1 MMKKAVTKLNLKD
14 ILRLSNK
21 ENCSGLTLV
30 NTSYPMHLLLLAVL
44 SGGSSRVFPL
54 CSHFKE
60 PKQSVEFLSAESDV
74 TADGIHKKFK

>member
-1 MMKKAVTKLNLKD
+1 
-14 ILRLSNK
+14 
-21 ENCSGLTLV
+21 
-30 NTSYPMHLLLLAVL
+30 MHLLLLAVL

-74 TADGIHKKFK
+74 MGYTKNLNYVYTNLYVVYFIYYSKSVTVKL

>member
-1 MMKKAVTKLNLKD
+1 MPFKQ
-14 ILRLSNK
+14 R
-21 ENCSGLTLV
+21 NCSGLNLANT
-30 NTSYPMHLLLLAVL
+30 TSYPMCLILLAIL

-74 TADGIHKKFK
+74 TVDGTYKKIK